1 MRFKKERETNF
12 SSFRLLPFTFN
23 HLNPLY
29 SQSLHPRCSSQALDA
44 NPKSSHPLIESSEYQ
59 MSIST
64 REAKQTYHPGG
75 YGTSEGL
82 KRARLPFRTRN
93 AIVGLT
99 LSGFMFS
106 VYLYSIRAVAQD
118 DFADLQAPSM
128 EEREKMVSIEEERR
142 NRDALLLPPSTV
154 TTTIPQ
160 ETSQSLTSHQGILA
174 RFKNTFGGRGQES
187 KIVWGAP
194 PVDRLGRIAK
204 EEDQVVTKRIV

>member
-1 MRFKKERETNF
+1 
-12 SSFRLLPFTFN
+12 
-23 HLNPLY
+23 
-29 SQSLHPRCSSQALDA
+29 
-44 NPKSSHPLIESSEYQ
+44 
-59 MSIST
+59 
-64 REAKQTYHPGG
+64 
-75 YGTSEGL
+75 
-82 KRARLPFRTRN
+82 
-93 AIVGLT
+93 
-99 LSGFMFS
+99 MFS

-128 EEREKMVSIEEERR
+128 EERERMVSIEEERR

-160 ETSQSLTSHQGILA
+160 ETSQSLTRHQGILA

-204 EEDQVVTKRIV
+204 EEDQVVTRRIV